1 MICAQLFVPL
11 ICWSDDELIQN
22 FRSLDKVVLAFTES
36 ALSSNLT
43 SFDVAGIAKV
53 MPISDILRDDGDIIR

>member
-1 MICAQLFVPL
+1 MPL

-36 ALSSNLT
+36 ALPTNLA
-43 SFDVAGIAKV
+43 SFDVIGIAKV
-53 MPISDILRDDGDIIR
+53 MAISDILRGDGEIIR